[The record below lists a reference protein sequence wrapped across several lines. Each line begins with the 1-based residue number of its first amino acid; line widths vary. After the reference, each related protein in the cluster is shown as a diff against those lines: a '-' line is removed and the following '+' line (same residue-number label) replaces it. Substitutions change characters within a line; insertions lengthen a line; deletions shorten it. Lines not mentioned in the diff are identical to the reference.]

1 MFNLLLQFAKEEI
14 LKIKGTSDI
23 VNDPEV
29 QKLLD
34 ASIERIDK
42 NMKNELAQ
50 VLNDFISLAKTHY
63 DRKGNEYLLEQLEI
77 ALDKTNNNVQD
88 AVNEARTTYQNVN
101 TFCLVNHLHLEK
113 DEEALL
119 EKIKEISMSKGWLGG
134 LNSWN
139 TTNTWPGK

>member
-1 MFNLLLQFAKEEI
+1 MSSDKLKEEI
-14 LKIKGTSDI
+14 LKIKGNSDI
-23 VNDPEV
+23 VNDPEA

-34 ASIERIDK
+34 ASIERMDK

-119 EKIKEISMSKGWLGG
+119 EKIKEISMSKGCWVA
-134 LNSWN
+134 
-139 TTNTWPGK
+139 

>member
-1 MFNLLLQFAKEEI
+1 MSSDKLKEEI

-23 VNDPEV
+23 VNDPEA

-50 VLNDFISLAKTHY
+50 VLNDFILLAKTHY

>member
-1 MFNLLLQFAKEEI
+1 
-14 LKIKGTSDI
+14 
-23 VNDPEV
+23 
-29 QKLLD
+29 
-34 ASIERIDK
+34 
-42 NMKNELAQ
+42 MKNELAQ

-63 DRKGNEYLLEQLEI
+63 DRKGNEYLLEQLEG
-77 ALDKTNNNVQD
+77 ALDKTKHNVQD

-101 TFCLVNHLHLEK
+101 TIYLVNHLHLEK

-139 TTNTWPGK
+139 TANTWPGK

>member
-1 MFNLLLQFAKEEI
+1 MSSDKLKEEI

-63 DRKGNEYLLEQLEI
+63 DRKGNEYLLDQLEI

>member
-1 MFNLLLQFAKEEI
+1 MSSDKLKEEI
-14 LKIKGTSDI
+14 LKIKGNSDI
-23 VNDPEV
+23 VNDPEA

-34 ASIERIDK
+34 ASIERMDK

-101 TFCLVNHLHLEK
+101 TFCLVNHLYLEK

-139 TTNTWPGK
+139 TTNTWSGK

>member
-1 MFNLLLQFAKEEI
+1 MSSDKLKEEI

-139 TTNTWPGK
+139 TTNTCPGK

>member
-1 MFNLLLQFAKEEI
+1 MFFDAVGLGFFTAMGCEKAASYGIIPVGIVFSGCLSAVGGGVLRDIFAK
-14 LKIKGTSDI
+14 
-23 VNDPEV
+23 
-29 QKLLD
+29 
-34 ASIERIDK
+34 
-42 NMKNELAQ
+42 

-101 TFCLVNHLHLEK
+101 TICLVNHLHLEK

-139 TTNTWPGK
+139 TTNTWPGR

>member
-1 MFNLLLQFAKEEI
+1 MSSDKLKEEI

-23 VNDPEV
+23 INDPEA

-34 ASIERIDK
+34 ASIERMDK

>member
-1 MFNLLLQFAKEEI
+1 MSSDKLKEEI
-14 LKIKGTSDI
+14 LKIKGNSDI
-23 VNDPEV
+23 VNDPEA

-34 ASIERIDK
+34 ASIERMDK

-88 AVNEARTTYQNVN
+88 AVNEARTIYQNVN

>member
-1 MFNLLLQFAKEEI
+1 MSSDKLKEEI

-23 VNDPEV
+23 VNDPEA

-101 TFCLVNHLHLEK
+101 TFCLVNHLHGEK

>member
-1 MFNLLLQFAKEEI
+1 MSSDKLKEEI

-77 ALDKTNNNVQD
+77 ALDKTNNSVQD
-88 AVNEARTTYQNVN
+88 AVNGARRTYQNVS
-101 TFCLVNHLHLEK
+101 TFYLVNNRHLDK

>member
-1 MFNLLLQFAKEEI
+1 MSSNKLKEEI

-23 VNDPEV
+23 VNDPEA

>member
-1 MFNLLLQFAKEEI
+1 MSSDKLKEEI

-101 TFCLVNHLHLEK
+101 TICLVNHLHLEK
-113 DEEALL
+113 DEVALL
-119 EKIKEISMSKGWLGG
+119 EKSKEISMSKGWLGG

>member
-1 MFNLLLQFAKEEI
+1 MSSDKLKEEI

-23 VNDPEV
+23 VNDPVV

>member
-1 MFNLLLQFAKEEI
+1 MSSDKLKEEI

-23 VNDPEV
+23 VNDPEA

-77 ALDKTNNNVQD
+77 AFL
-88 AVNEARTTYQNVN
+88 R
-101 TFCLVNHLHLEK
+101 
-113 DEEALL
+113 
-119 EKIKEISMSKGWLGG
+119 
-134 LNSWN
+134 
-139 TTNTWPGK
+139 

>member
-1 MFNLLLQFAKEEI
+1 MSSDKLKEEI
-14 LKIKGTSDI
+14 LKIKGNSDI
-23 VNDPEV
+23 VNDPEA

-34 ASIERIDK
+34 ASIEGMDK

-113 DEEALL
+113 DEAALL

>member
-1 MFNLLLQFAKEEI
+1 MSSDKLKEEI

-63 DRKGNEYLLEQLEI
+63 DRKGNECLLEQLEI

>member
-1 MFNLLLQFAKEEI
+1 MSSDKLKEEI
-14 LKIKGTSDI
+14 LKIKGNSDI
-23 VNDPEV
+23 VNDPEA

-34 ASIERIDK
+34 ASIERMDK

-77 ALDKTNNNVQD
+77 ALDRTNNNVQD

>member
-1 MFNLLLQFAKEEI
+1 
-14 LKIKGTSDI
+14 
-23 VNDPEV
+23 
-29 QKLLD
+29 
-34 ASIERIDK
+34 
-42 NMKNELAQ
+42 MKNELAQ

-101 TFCLVNHLHLEK
+101 TICLVNHLHLEK
-113 DEEALL
+113 DEEVLL

-134 LNSWN
+134 LNS
-139 TTNTWPGK
+139 

>member
-1 MFNLLLQFAKEEI
+1 MSSDKLKEEI

-23 VNDPEV
+23 VNDPEA

-63 DRKGNEYLLEQLEI
+63 DRKGNECLLEQLEI

>member
-1 MFNLLLQFAKEEI
+1 MSSDKLKEEI
-14 LKIKGTSDI
+14 LKIKGNSDI
-23 VNDPEV
+23 VNDPEA

>member
-1 MFNLLLQFAKEEI
+1 MSSNKLKEEI

-101 TFCLVNHLHLEK
+101 TICLVNHLHLEK
-113 DEEALL
+113 DEEVLL

>member
-1 MFNLLLQFAKEEI
+1 MSSDKLKEEI

-63 DRKGNEYLLEQLEI
+63 DRKGNECLLEQLEI

-119 EKIKEISMSKGWLGG
+119 EKIKEISMSKGWLKQ
-134 LNSWN
+134 LEYY
-139 TTNTWPGK
+139 

>member
-1 MFNLLLQFAKEEI
+1 MSSDKLKEEI
-14 LKIKGTSDI
+14 LKIKGNSDI
-23 VNDPEV
+23 VNDPEA

-34 ASIERIDK
+34 ASIERMDK

-139 TTNTWPGK
+139 TTNTWPGR

>member
-1 MFNLLLQFAKEEI
+1 MSSDKLKEEI

-63 DRKGNEYLLEQLEI
+63 DRKGNECLLEQLEI
-77 ALDKTNNNVQD
+77 ALDKPNNNVQD

>member
-1 MFNLLLQFAKEEI
+1 MSSDKLKEEI
-14 LKIKGTSDI
+14 LKIKGNSDI
-23 VNDPEV
+23 VNDPEA
-29 QKLLD
+29 QKLLN
-34 ASIERIDK
+34 ASIERMDK

-139 TTNTWPGK
+139 TTNTWTGK

>member
-1 MFNLLLQFAKEEI
+1 MSSDKLKEEI

-23 VNDPEV
+23 VNDPEA

>member
-1 MFNLLLQFAKEEI
+1 MSSDKLKEEI

-101 TFCLVNHLHLEK
+101 TFCLVNHIHLEK